1 MLIAGRRERTSSL
14 PPVTRVLGA
23 THRPAVHTDN
33 CSAWDRTHWAAGRC
47 LHVTQT
53 IVPCTH
59 VVVVAVIVFS
69 QCLSVVFF
77 GSFLQVKIFVAVDNS
92 VGLFPF
98 FMALHSNTRESG
110 LTA

>member
-1 MLIAGRRERTSSL
+1 MLIAGRRERTANL
-14 PPVTRVLGA
+14 PPVTSVLGA

-53 IVPCTH
+53 IVPCTQ
-59 VVVVAVIVFS
+59 VVFVAVVVFS
-69 QCLSVVFF
+69 QWLSGVFF
-77 GSFLQVKIFVAVDNS
+77 RSFLQVKQIVAVDNS

-98 FMALHSNTRESG
+98 FMALHSNNRESG
-110 LTA
+110 LDA